1 MSEIPKKVQGSYG
14 QLQNVIENPDGSVI
28 IRFGNSRSIRLNPGD
43 EPRRSTTFP
52 QRNMIES
59 SGRSTSSIE
68 EVVHIPADSISRP
81 TYRVVPLLDTLR
93 TQSPPV
99 QRAQSP
105 TPSDFE
111 YTESIYT
118 LNNQYFTLDQ
128 TILNTMFNSE
138 FNKAKR
144 E

>member
-1 MSEIPKKVQGSYG
+1 
-14 QLQNVIENPDGSVI
+14 
-28 IRFGNSRSIRLNPGD
+28 
-43 EPRRSTTFP
+43 
-52 QRNMIES
+52 MIES
-59 SGRSTSSIE
+59 SERYTSSIE
-68 EVVHIPADSISRP
+68 GVVHISADPISRP
-81 TYRVVPLLDTLR
+81 TYRVVPPLDTPR
-93 TQSPPV
+93 IQSPPV

-118 LNNQYFTLDQ
+118 LNNQYFTHDQ